1 MPIVDVYYAG
11 NAEKTGLEEELASA
25 SGIAAQMP
33 TYERRVA
40 EKLAQLTALEDRA
53 VDEDSLPAL
62 RGRLLE
68 LAKETNCSIRRF
80 NVGAAN
86 SRPWLV
92 GDDPLATRIDAAA
105 KNKDG
110 ESGTGFVLEWR
121 PVNLSLTGSSA
132 DLRALIERIT
142 ASEKFMHMK
151 SLEMFP
157 ASPSRQSLTLEMELW
172 FYTLARKG

>member
-1 MPIVDVYYAG
+1 VD
-11 NAEKTGLEEELASA
+11 
-25 SGIAAQMP
+25 
-33 TYERRVA
+33 
-40 EKLAQLTALEDRA
+40 D
-53 VDEDSLPAL
+53 DSLPAL

-68 LAKETNCSIRRF
+68 LAKETNCNIRRF
-80 NVGAAN
+80 NVGAAS
-86 SRPWLV
+86 SRPWLA
-92 GDDPLATRIDAAA
+92 GDDPLAPRIDAAA

-110 ESGTGFVLEWR
+110 ESGTGFVIEWR
-121 PVNLSLTGSSA
+121 PVNLSLTGSGA

-142 ASEKFMHMK
+142 TSEKFMHMK